1 MCLEKEMQN
10 CEQTAGQSVYQHGV
24 SVYEYFNRIVD
35 GNTGDMRIP
44 DWFNKYPILN
54 NLHDA
59 EIVKNYTVYHDC
71 GKPYCRVV
79 DVDGR
84 VHFPNHAEVSKQTWL
99 DAGGDSVVANL
110 IGHDM
115 VIHTAS
121 AKEILQHCRQW
132 SVRDAMTLLV
142 AALSEVHSN
151 ARLFGGISSISF
163 KSKLKNVDR
172 RGKQICKFYFKEI

>member
-1 MCLEKEMQN
+1 MQN

-71 GKPYCRVV
+71 GKFWCREI
-79 DVDGR
+79 DEHGKA
-84 VHFPNHAEVSKQTWL
+84 HFPNHANVSKNKYL
-99 DAGGDSVVANL
+99 ECGGNNVVANL
-110 IGHDM
+110 IGYDM
-115 VIHTAS
+115 DIHTLTS
-121 AKEILQHCRQW
+121 EELKLRCENDW
-132 SVRDAMTLLV
+132 KVEDAMTLLV
-142 AALSEVHSN
+142 AALAEIHSN
-151 ARLFGGISSISF
+151 AKLFGGIDSISF
-163 KSKLKNVDR
+163 KIKYKTIEK
-172 RGKQICKFYFKEI
+172 RGKQICKFYYE